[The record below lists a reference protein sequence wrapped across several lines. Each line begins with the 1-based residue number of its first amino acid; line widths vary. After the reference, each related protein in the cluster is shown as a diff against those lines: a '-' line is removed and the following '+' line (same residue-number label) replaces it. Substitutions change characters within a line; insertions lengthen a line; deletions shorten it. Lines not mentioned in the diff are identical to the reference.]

1 MITIIENSTTK
12 TVNDP
17 SGITFGEHYEHNSG
31 CEGWTLLD
39 YMLND
44 NLITKEDYKRLKAEG
59 L

>member
-12 TVNDP
+12 KVNVP
-17 SGITFGEHYEHNSG
+17 SEITFGEHYEHNSG

-39 YMLND
+39 YMLHD
-44 NLITKEDYKRLKAEG
+44 QAITKEDYKRLKAEG

>member
-17 SGITFGEHYEHNSG
+17 SGITFGEYYEHNSG
-31 CEGWTLLD
+31 REGWTLLD
-39 YMLND
+39 YMLD
-44 NLITKEDYKRLKAEG
+44 DQAITKEDYKRLKAER

>member
-1 MITIIENSTTK
+1 MITIIESSTTK

-17 SGITFGEHYEHNSG
+17 SRITFGEQYEHNSDRDK
-31 CEGWTLLD
+31 WTLLD

-44 NLITKEDYKRLKAEG
+44 NLITKEDYKRLKTEG